1 MSSPGVGWVG
11 KQQVHISLFVGNR
24 LSRKTM
30 EICTKEVESR
40 QAAPRAVAVKSQSA
54 CESQLQPFLY
64 QVLKGGQQA
73 KLKLQLNRRDI
84 NLYYTPFKACKRFNL
99 FFVFRKKF
107 HFMRSIRFL
116 NF

>member
-1 MSSPGVGWVG
+1 MSFEPHDTALTLAI
-11 KQQVHISLFVGNR
+11 K
-24 LSRKTM
+24 
-30 EICTKEVESR
+30 
-40 QAAPRAVAVKSQSA
+40 KSQSA

-84 NLYYTPFKACKRFNL
+84 N
-99 FFVFRKKF
+99 